1 MKCFYCTTSLRHS
14 AICCHL
20 SMCSDLSALKCPT
33 RQIQILMGSRILLGL
48 EIMRLLI
55 GGVDLATS
63 AQRFFPMIY
72 YRTDGN
78 VGGVG
83 DADNGRP
90 FTAALTNVN
99 VSETDGPPYRHADA
113 SEVE

>member
-1 MKCFYCTTSLRHS
+1 MSDS
-14 AICCHL
+14 AD
-20 SMCSDLSALKCPT
+20 SDFD
-33 RQIQILMGSRILLGL
+33 GL
-48 EIMRLLI
+48 ANVVGVGDNAI
-55 GGVDLATS
+55 GGVDLVTS

-72 YRTDGN
+72 YRTGGN

-99 VSETDGPPYRHADA
+99 VSETDGAHPMATPMLQRLT
-113 SEVE
+113 

>member
-1 MKCFYCTTSLRHS
+1 MSDS
-14 AICCHL
+14 AD
-20 SMCSDLSALKCPT
+20 SDFD
-33 RQIQILMGSRILLGL
+33 GL
-48 EIMRLLI
+48 ANVVGVGDNAI

-83 DADNGRP
+83 DANNGRP
-90 FTAALTNVN
+90 FTAAQTNVN
-99 VSETDGPPYRHADA
+99 VLETDGPTPWPRRCFRG
-113 SEVE
+113 